1 MTGRGTGPDSGG
13 RSGGGPDRYE
23 GRVQAGPGG
32 VMTDEVGVITGEVTV
47 VTRSA
52 PGGRAAIDVQYTGAE
67 EWYTLTGSPVP
78 LPPGGL
84 AALHTQVV
92 DLLRR
97 GGAARAPR

>member
-1 MTGRGTGPDSGG
+1 MTGREAS
-13 RSGGGPDRYE
+13 RGPDRYE
-23 GRVQAGPGG
+23 DRVQAGPGG
-32 VMTDEVGVITGEVTV
+32 IMTDEVGVITGEVTV
-47 VTRSA
+47 VTRRA

-67 EWYTLTGSPVP
+67 EWYTLSGSPAP

-97 GGAARAPR
+97 GGCAEAPR